1 MQLYKSRG
9 FGEFFQDTFAF
20 IKQNGS
26 HFFKHFFIVNGIFI
40 IILMVFSHYFSKFYS
55 DLLFSNLISEEQSSF
70 ESFMNENF
78 GLFILIC
85 IIFVVV
91 GLLASTISYAFVPIY
106 LKLYNEHGSKN
117 FGTNDIVNTYKAHIG
132 QLITFVLCG
141 ILIAIPI
148 AIFVGLLAFVLA
160 VTIIGLIALP
170 LVIGTVSLF
179 YQGSL
184 MEYLEQKR
192 GIWESFSYNWKLM
205 SSKFWA
211 SVGCVGLFFLMNY
224 IVQYVIALVPS
235 LSYFM
240 DVITDSRS
248 STFEPYD
255 PDPFSNALT
264 ILYFIITF
272 IITSVLNAIV
282 QINQGVIFY
291 SLKEDNEHINTK
303 SDIDL
308 IGTSE

>member
-26 HFFKHFFIVNGIFI
+26 HFFKHFFIVNGLFI
-40 IILMVFSHYFSKFYS
+40 IILMVLSHYFSKFYS
-55 DLLFSNLISEEQSSF
+55 DLLFSSILTEQQSTF

-85 IIFVVV
+85 FLFVIV
-91 GLLASTISYAFVPIY
+91 GLLASMISYSFVPIY
-106 LKLYNEHGSKN
+106 LSLYVEKGSKN
-117 FGTNDIVNTYKAHIG
+117 FQTNDLVNAYKKYFG
-132 QLITFVLCG
+132 QLIVFVLCG
-141 ILIAIPI
+141 IVIMIPI

-160 VTIIGLIALP
+160 ITIIGLLVLP
-170 LVIGTVSLF
+170 VVIGAVSLF

-184 MEYLEQKR
+184 MEYLERKR
-192 GIWESFSYNWKLM
+192 GIWDSFGYNWKLM

-211 SVGCVGLFFLMNY
+211 AVGCVGLFFLMNY
-224 IVQYVIALVPS
+224 IVQYVIALIPS

-240 DVITDSRS
+240 DVITETQSNTIDP
-248 STFEPYD
+248 FE
-255 PDPFSNALT
+255 PDPFSSVLG
-264 ILYFIITF
+264 IVVFIITF
-272 IITSVLNAIV
+272 IISSILNAIV